1 MDVDSLGMIQ
11 SILSLDTLP
20 GTIISY
26 KNAIKNSLKQPQDLL
41 KAFLKSIT
49 NADQYFLRPL
59 YSIKKV

>member
-26 KNAIKNSLKQPQDLL
+26 KNAIKNSLKPPQDLL
-41 KAFLKSIT
+41 KAYLKSIT
-49 NADQYFLRPL
+49 NAD
-59 YSIKKV
+59 